1 MVERSVDPS
10 VIQAFGSLFVGP
22 LIGWSFGR
30 VVGSFNLSVCSYGF
44 RSVVGC
50 LLLPRLLGG
59 MVGCLIGGFVCFFRL
74 VGELFGW
81 LVNEFCV

>member
-30 VVGSFNLSVCSYGF
+30 VAGSFNLSVCSYGF
-44 RSVVGC
+44 RSV
-50 LLLPRLLGG
+50 
-59 MVGCLIGGFVCFFRL
+59 VGCLIGGFVCFFRL